1 MLSAASTMT
10 RTRRNSAACSRN
22 AANASGR
29 SAGSAGMGSRM
40 LKRRLRARHARSR
53 KCETSRGKLG
63 SAKECFRMNGGASLG
78 SSAPP
83 RLRSSHLR
91 SIVST
96 RSQSCASAVDL
107 PQPSTPVSTSVCG
120 RPSERTCSS
129 SVDMSSDLSTARTP
143 PGLSTC
149 RGRPGASNDEE
160 KNSCAADSSACSRGN
175 ASRRAASVSPSLSS
189 SLIAV

>member
-29 SAGSAGMGSRM
+29 SAGSAGTGSRM

-120 RPSERTCSS
+120 GPSERTCSS
-129 SVDMSSDLSTARTP
+129 SVDMSSDLSTARIP

-160 KNSCAADSSACSRGN
+160 KNSFAADSSACSRGN
-175 ASRRAASVSPSLSS
+175 ASCWAASVSPSLSS